1 MNIKEMEERS
11 GLPRSGI
18 RFYES
23 EGLLSPARSANG
35 YRDYSESDLETLLK
49 IKRLRALG
57 LTLSE
62 IRSVQSGAST
72 LAGELSKALA
82 RLGEQRG
89 GLAGAEAECRAMLA
103 SGADWDS
110 LLTSGAYAPSP
121 SAPGGSTG
129 ILYGSVGASTAPEW
143 WSGMGEPGPV
153 RRFFARWLDICM
165 CTALICVFNILVLRV
180 NPALDAAL
188 DRFLIW
194 FFSVVLLLVFE
205 PLCLHLFAATP
216 GKWMLGITVRAW
228 DGGKL
233 SYREA
238 YIRTRRVLIGGM
250 GFYIPIAE
258 PVANAIALWRSLKER
273 EQPWDAEYGRWV
285 TVYRPRRSWRSAAC
299 AVAYV
304 LSAILI
310 VAISVPYGSM
320 PSNRGDM
327 SAAEFSDNYNDL
339 AAYID
344 FGEYEHMT
352 PDGLMTDMPPNIFV
366 LRVTDGGSI
375 PEFTLTESDGLLTR
389 VEFTAE
395 KSVAASAD
403 ATVDTYVSYMQLA
416 VMSYVWGRPGA
427 QTFDTDERNAML
439 DYLDS
444 HSFESF
450 ETERAGVRVR
460 CDVNYSGYSNSWYC
474 LYPVEGENQ
483 SFELHFALELV

>member
-11 GLPRSGI
+11 GPPRSGI
-18 RFYES
+18 RFYEA

-110 LLTSGAYAPSP
+110 LLTSGAYAPAP

-143 WSGMGEPGPV
+143 WSGMGEPRPV

-299 AVAYV
+299 AAAYV
-304 LSAILI
+304 LSAVLI

-339 AAYID
+339 AAFID
-344 FGEYEHMT
+344 FGEYERMT
-352 PDGLMTDMPPNIFV
+352 P
-366 LRVTDGGSI
+366 
-375 PEFTLTESDGLLTR
+375 DGLLTR

-395 KSVAASAD
+395 KNVGASAD
-403 ATVDTYVSYMQLA
+403 ATVDTYGSYMQLA

-450 ETERAGVRVR
+450 DTEWAGVRVR

-483 SFELHFALELV
+483 SFDLHFALELV

>member
-110 LLTSGAYAPSP
+110 LLTSGAYTPAP

-143 WSGMGEPGPV
+143 WSGMGEPRPV

-165 CTALICVFNILVLRV
+165 CTALISVFNILVLRV

-339 AAYID
+339 AAFLD
-344 FGEYEHMT
+344 FGEYERMT
-352 PDGLMTDMPPNIFV
+352 P
-366 LRVTDGGSI
+366 
-375 PEFTLTESDGLLTR
+375 DGLLTR

-450 ETERAGVRVR
+450 ETEWAGVRVR
-460 CDVNYSGYSNSWYC
+460 CDVSYSGYSNSWYC